1 MGVVFTQE
9 SNYAKEMRK
18 WEAHHTQFGAPQRPY
33 EFREF
38 PRMLYKADRDAKG
51 AIVVADNCIVGD
63 EDEQRNMQSRG
74 FYLTQ
79 QEALDAAE
87 KLYHVEYGTLA
98 AERNFEIERGRISE
112 RAAAEVRA
120 AEAAHGASHLP
131 MVPIAPKKRGRK
143 PKVQSPDT
151 VPAS

>member
-33 EFREF
+33 EFQEF
-38 PRMLYKADRDAKG
+38 PQMLYKADRDQSG
-51 AIVVADNCIVGD
+51 AIVIAETCIVRDDD
-63 EDEQRNMQSRG
+63 ERRNMQSRG
-74 FYLTQ
+74 FYLQ
-79 QEALDAAE
+79 QADALQAAE

-98 AERNFEIERGRISE
+98 AERNFEIERGRISAN
-112 RAAAEVRA
+112 AAAEVRA

-143 PKVQSPDT
+143 PKVQNSDT
-151 VPAS
+151 VPAA